1 MPSEVSRLRE
11 VAQARVR
18 RRETPSSFASSR
30 ARSAM
35 VFRISSGSSFEAVAG
50 YSRALVVEHDGWA
63 EVHISGVTGFNY
75 ATMTIDEDQA
85 VQTRQCFA
93 TIAKAL
99 AEAGFALADVVR
111 ARYYIVDPADAERV
125 LKICGEMFAKIWP
138 AATLLVV
145 AALLRP
151 EMKVEIEI
159 TAKRTRQYITQRT
172 Q

>member
-1 MPSEVSRLRE
+1 MT
-11 VAQARVR
+11 R
-18 RRETPSSFASSR
+18 RRIIT
-30 ARSAM
+30 
-35 VFRISSGSSFEAVAG
+35 GSPFEDFAG
-50 YSRALVVEHDGWA
+50 YSRAVVDGDFA
-63 EVHISGVTGFNY
+63 FVSGTTGY
-75 ATMTIDEDQA
+75 DYESMRMPEDVEA
-85 VQTRQCFA
+85 QTRNCFA

-145 AALLRP
+145 VALLRP